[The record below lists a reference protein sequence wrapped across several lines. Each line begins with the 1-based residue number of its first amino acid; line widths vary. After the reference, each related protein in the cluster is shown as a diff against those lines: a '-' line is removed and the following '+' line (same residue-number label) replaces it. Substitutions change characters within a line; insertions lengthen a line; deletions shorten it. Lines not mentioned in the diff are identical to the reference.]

1 MTQNFVFF
9 FYFFIFVE
17 QAEKEE
23 LDLRTSTL
31 RENFE
36 RKVREAANE
45 ADAWRAE
52 YAHLAERCANLET
65 QLTHRNLQQR
75 GAARSVSK
83 VDVVVV
89 DDVPRRL
96 VDDLDEIWQILGAD
110 DYDDELSGEFVN
122 MADAGKKTSLLD
134 R

>member
-1 MTQNFVFF
+1 
-9 FYFFIFVE
+9 
-17 QAEKEE
+17 
-23 LDLRTSTL
+23 
-31 RENFE
+31 
-36 RKVREAANE
+36 
-45 ADAWRAE
+45 
-52 YAHLAERCANLET
+52 
-65 QLTHRNLQQR
+65 
-75 GAARSVSK
+75 VSK